1 MDFASDFS
9 WGKSLSLQLFSFKL
23 FIFYLNFLLV
33 DSEITIC
40 FIFGIS
46 IWSCFTFLYSTSWEL
61 VFGSPKTRRTNYK
74 RNIKISFPMFF
85 GTSLIRN
92 SCFPS
97 FFKKIFKLIE
107 AWTIDYTYSTANTR
121 RIFLRDLGL
130 GLFYITRIISG
141 IKALRRISA
150 FVNYASCCL
159 LPVFLFCCELFIL
172 LGVFSFV
179 LSFFFCYTF
188 SVSCC
193 CKFFTVL

>member
-9 WGKSLSLQLFSFKL
+9 CGKSLSLQLFSFKL
-23 FIFYLNFLLV
+23 FTFYLTFLLV

-61 VFGSPKTRRTNYK
+61 VFGSPKSRRTNHK
-74 RNIKISFPMFF
+74 RNIKINFPMFF

-97 FFKKIFKLIE
+97 FLRKIFKLIE
-107 AWTIDYTYSTANTR
+107 AWTVDYTYSTANTR

-172 LGVFSFV
+172 LRVFYFV
-179 LSFFFCYTF
+179 LSFFFCYKF

>member
-23 FIFYLNFLLV
+23 FTFYLNFLLV

-46 IWSCFTFLYSTSWEL
+46 IWSCFTFLYLTSWEL
-61 VFGSPKTRRTNYK
+61 VFGSPKSRRTNHK
-74 RNIKISFPMFF
+74 RNIKINFPMFL

-92 SCFPS
+92 FCFPS

-107 AWTIDYTYSTANTR
+107 AWTIDYTYSTTNTR

-130 GLFYITRIISG
+130 SLFYITRIISG
-141 IKALRRISA
+141 IKAPRRISA

-159 LPVFLFCCELFIL
+159 LPVFFILLWAFYFVESFLFCCEFFL
-172 LGVFSFV
+172 L
-179 LSFFFCYTF
+179 L
-188 SVSCC
+188 
-193 CKFFTVL
+193 